1 LTHSG
6 WLECAAQHDKL
17 KCIGHF
23 VDAFRGGLSVISDT
37 TTEVWWGNLVV
48 RSGKL
53 GLCACYTPKLDSRPT
68 FPTIMTSVLE
78 IIPLGGIGEFG
89 MNCMALR
96 YGDEM
101 IILDAGMGFPEETA
115 YGVDVSIP
123 NFEFLEPYRDDITA
137 IVLTHGH
144 EDHLGAL
151 PYILKRFNVPVYCSH
166 FTAGLAESKLEEH
179 ELLGDVLLHRVEPR
193 DVVELGAF
201 TVEFIR
207 VSHSLVDCF
216 SLAIKTPV
224 GTIIHTGD
232 YKVDETPVIG
242 EPIDLRSFRR
252 YGQDGVL
259 ALLSDSTNATV
270 PGRTPSERAVIPAFE
285 EIFVEAKGRII
296 VAAFASSIH
305 RLQIVMDVS
314 QQFNRR
320 VCVLGR
326 SMQKNVEVADRLGY
340 LDIPDGLLVS
350 LNQAKLMSDAEVV
363 FLVTGS
369 QGESRAALS
378 QMATQSYKGLTIDEG
393 DTVVLSA
400 RIIPGNE
407 RLISRM
413 IGFIYKRGA
422 NIIEEKRRLIHV
434 SGHASQEDI
443 RILTEAVR
451 PRYVVPIHG
460 EYRMLFRHKEF
471 VKNHLGYAEDDII
484 LIENGD
490 VLELDGERAAVIDK
504 REVGRTFI
512 DDSGFEEISS
522 DLIRERKQLAYEG
535 TITLAVTIRDDTGEL
550 LGDPRI
556 VARGVRGLSS
566 NGLGSLGQS
575 SGDDGVAENDMLKGA
590 LLVVS
595 AALAGASRQ
604 TLEDDSL
611 LKEHLRVEL
620 KRFIQKQTGSRPVIM
635 PMIIRV

>member
-1 LTHSG
+1 M
-6 WLECAAQHDKL
+6 A
-17 KCIGHF
+17 
-23 VDAFRGGLSVISDT
+23 
-37 TTEVWWGNLVV
+37 
-48 RSGKL
+48 
-53 GLCACYTPKLDSRPT
+53 
-68 FPTIMTSVLE
+68 SVLE

-89 MNCMALR
+89 MNCMAVR

-101 IILDAGMGFPEETA
+101 LILDAGMGFPEESA

-123 NFEFLEPYRDDITA
+123 NFNFLDEYKDEIMA
-137 IVLTHGH
+137 IILTHGH

-151 PYILKRFNVPVYCSH
+151 PYLLKKFNVPVYCSH

-179 ELLGDVLLHRVEPR
+179 ELLGDILVHRVEPR
-193 DVVELGAF
+193 DVVDIGSF

-216 SLAIKTPV
+216 SLGIKTPV

-285 EIFVEAKGRII
+285 EIFSEAKGRVI

-305 RLQIVMDVS
+305 RLQIVLDVA
-314 QQFNRR
+314 QQFNRH

-350 LNQAKLMSDAEVV
+350 LNETKMMSDNEIV

-378 QMATQSYKGLTIDEG
+378 QMAMQSYKGLMVEEG

-422 NIIEEKRRLIHV
+422 NIIEEKRRLVHV

-443 RILTEAVR
+443 RIMTEAVR
-451 PRYVVPIHG
+451 PKFVVPIHG

-471 VKNHLGYAEDDII
+471 VKNHLGYAEENII

-490 VLELDGERAAVIDK
+490 VLELDGERAAVVNKKEI
-504 REVGRTFI
+504 GRTFI
-512 DDSGFEEISS
+512 DESGFEEIDSETV
-522 DLIRERKQLAYEG
+522 RERKQLAYEG
-535 TITLAVTIRDDTGEL
+535 TVTVVLTIDEETRALEGE
-550 LGDPRI
+550 PRI
-556 VARGVRGLSS
+556 VARGVRGLSA
-566 NGLGSLGQS
+566 NGFGNGPS
-575 SGDDGVAENDMLKGA
+575 SGNYLLNDAKR
-590 LLVVS
+590 VVTAS
-595 AALAGASRQ
+595 ITGASRQ
-604 TLEDDSL
+604 TLSDESL
-611 LKEHLRVEL
+611 LKEHVRVEL
-620 KRFIQKQTGSRPVIM
+620 KRFIQKQTGARPVIM
-635 PMIIRV
+635 PVVVLV

>member
-1 LTHSG
+1 M
-6 WLECAAQHDKL
+6 A
-17 KCIGHF
+17 
-23 VDAFRGGLSVISDT
+23 
-37 TTEVWWGNLVV
+37 
-48 RSGKL
+48 
-53 GLCACYTPKLDSRPT
+53 
-68 FPTIMTSVLE
+68 SVLE

-89 MNCMALR
+89 MNCMAVR

-101 IILDAGMGFPEETA
+101 LILDAGMGFPEETA

-123 NFEFLEPYRDDITA
+123 DFSFLEEYREDITA

-151 PYILKRFNVPVYCSH
+151 PYLLKKFNVPVYCSH

-179 ELLGDVLLHRVEPR
+179 DLLDNVLLHRVEPR
-193 DVVELGAF
+193 DVVDIGVFA
-201 TVEFIR
+201 VEFIR

-216 SLAIKTPV
+216 SLGIKTPV

-285 EIFVEAKGRII
+285 EIFSEAKGRII

-305 RLQIVMDVS
+305 RLQIVLDVA
-314 QQFNRR
+314 QQFDRH

-340 LDIPDGLLVS
+340 LDIPDGLIVS
-350 LNQAKLMSDAEVV
+350 LNQAKLMSDEEIV

-378 QMATQSYKGLTIDEG
+378 QMATQSYKGLMVEEG

-422 NIIEEKRRLIHV
+422 NIIEEKRRLVHV

-443 RILTEAVR
+443 RIMTEAVR
-451 PRYVVPIHG
+451 PKFVVPIHG

-471 VKNHLGYAEDDII
+471 VKNHLGYSEDNII

-504 REVGRTFI
+504 REIKRTFI
-512 DDSGFEEISS
+512 DESGFQEIDSETV
-522 DLIRERKQLAYEG
+522 RERKQLAYEG
-535 TITLAVTIRDDTGEL
+535 TVTVVVTIDEETGALDGEPKIL
-550 LGDPRI
+550 
-556 VARGVRGLSS
+556 ARGVRGLGTE
-566 NGLGSLGQS
+566 NGFGTRPGNYLLE
-575 SGDDGVAENDMLKGA
+575 DAKRIVVAA
-590 LLVVS
+590 I
-595 AALAGASRQ
+595 AGASRQ
-604 TLEDDSL
+604 TVSDETL
-611 LKEHLRVEL
+611 LKEHVRVEL
-620 KRFIQKQTGSRPVIM
+620 KRFIQKQTGARPVITPVIVM
-635 PMIIRV
+635 V

>member
-1 LTHSG
+1 MS
-6 WLECAAQHDKL
+6 
-17 KCIGHF
+17 
-23 VDAFRGGLSVISDT
+23 
-37 TTEVWWGNLVV
+37 
-48 RSGKL
+48 
-53 GLCACYTPKLDSRPT
+53 
-68 FPTIMTSVLE
+68 SVLE

-89 MNCMALR
+89 MNCMAVR
-96 YGDEM
+96 YEDEM
-101 IILDAGMGFPEETA
+101 LILDAGMGFPEETA
-115 YGVDVSIP
+115 YGVDVCIP
-123 NFEFLEPYRDDITA
+123 NFDFLEEYRDHITA

-151 PYILKRFNVPVYCSH
+151 PYILKKFNVPVYCSH

-179 ELLGDVLLHRVEPR
+179 ELTNDVLLHRVEPR
-193 DVVELGAF
+193 DVVDIGVF

-252 YGQDGVL
+252 YGQEGVL

-285 EIFVEAKGRII
+285 EIFAEAGGRII

-305 RLQIVMDVS
+305 RLQIVIDIA
-314 QQFNRR
+314 QQFNRK

-326 SMQKNVEVADRLGY
+326 SMQKNVEISDRLGY
-340 LDIPDGLLVS
+340 LDIHDGLLVS
-350 LNQAKLMSDAEVV
+350 LNEAKQMRDNEIV

-369 QGESRAALS
+369 QGEARAALS
-378 QMATQSYKGLTIDEG
+378 QMANQSYKGLMIDEG

-413 IGFIYKRGA
+413 IGMIYKRGA
-422 NIIEEKRRLIHV
+422 NIIEEKRRLVHV

-443 RILTEAVR
+443 RIMTEAVR
-451 PRYVVPIHG
+451 PKFVVPIHG

-471 VKNHLGYAEDDII
+471 VKNHLGYAEENIV

-490 VLELDGERAAVIDK
+490 VLELDGERAAVVGK
-504 REVGRTFI
+504 REIGRTFI
-512 DDSGFEEISS
+512 DDTGFEEIESET
-522 DLIRERKQLAYEG
+522 IRQRRQLAYEG
-535 TITLAVTIRDDTGEL
+535 MVTLVVTINAETGEL
-550 LGDPRI
+550 QSPPEI
-556 VARGVRGLSS
+556 VTRGVRGFDST
-566 NGLGSLGQS
+566 NGSLKDAQRV
-575 SGDDGVAENDMLKGA
+575 VA
-590 LLVVS
+590 
-595 AALAGASRQ
+595 AAIAGASRQ
-604 TLEDDSL
+604 TLADESL
-611 LKEHLRVEL
+611 LKEHVRVEL
-620 KRFIQKQTGSRPVIM
+620 KRFIQKLTGAKPVIL
-635 PMIIRV
+635 PVVVQV

>member
-1 LTHSG
+1 M
-6 WLECAAQHDKL
+6 A
-17 KCIGHF
+17 
-23 VDAFRGGLSVISDT
+23 
-37 TTEVWWGNLVV
+37 
-48 RSGKL
+48 
-53 GLCACYTPKLDSRPT
+53 
-68 FPTIMTSVLE
+68 SVLE

-89 MNCMALR
+89 MNCMAVR
-96 YGDEM
+96 FGDEM
-101 IILDAGMGFPEETA
+101 LILDAGMGFPEESA

-123 NFEFLEPYRDDITA
+123 NFSFLDEYKDEITA
-137 IVLTHGH
+137 IILTHGH

-151 PYILKRFNVPVYCSH
+151 PYLLKKFNVPVYCSH

-179 ELLGDVLLHRVEPR
+179 ELLGDILLHRVEPR
-193 DVVELGAF
+193 DVVDIGSF

-216 SLAIKTPV
+216 SLGIKTPV

-285 EIFVEAKGRII
+285 EIFLEAKGRII

-305 RLQIVMDVS
+305 RLQIVLDVA
-314 QQFNRR
+314 QQFNRH

-326 SMQKNVEVADRLGY
+326 SMQKNVEVAERLGY

-350 LNQAKLMSDAEVV
+350 LNETKMMSDNEIV

-378 QMATQSYKGLTIDEG
+378 QMAMQSYKGLMVEEG

-422 NIIEEKRRLIHV
+422 NIIEEKRRLVHV

-443 RILTEAVR
+443 RIMTEAVR
-451 PRYVVPIHG
+451 PRFVVPIHG

-471 VKNHLGYAEDDII
+471 VKNHLGYAEENII

-490 VLELDGERAAVIDK
+490 VLELDGERAAVVNKKEI
-504 REVGRTFI
+504 GRTFI
-512 DDSGFEEISS
+512 DESGFEEIDSETV
-522 DLIRERKQLAYEG
+522 RERKQLAYEG
-535 TITLAVTIRDDTGEL
+535 TVTVVLTIDEATGKLQGE
-550 LGDPRI
+550 PRI
-556 VARGVRGLSS
+556 VARGVRGLTA
-566 NGLGSLGQS
+566 NGFGNGP
-575 SGDDGVAENDMLKGA
+575 SGGNFLMGDAKR
-590 LLVVS
+590 VVTAS
-595 AALAGASRQ
+595 ITGASRQ
-604 TLEDDSL
+604 TLSDETL
-611 LKEHLRVEL
+611 LKEHVRVEL
-620 KRFIQKQTGSRPVIM
+620 KRFIQKQTGARPVIM
-635 PMIIRV
+635 PVIVLV

>member
-1 LTHSG
+1 MS
-6 WLECAAQHDKL
+6 
-17 KCIGHF
+17 
-23 VDAFRGGLSVISDT
+23 
-37 TTEVWWGNLVV
+37 N
-48 RSGKL
+48 
-53 GLCACYTPKLDSRPT
+53 
-68 FPTIMTSVLE
+68 VLE

-89 MNCMALR
+89 MNCMAVR

-101 IILDAGMGFPEETA
+101 LILDAGMGFPEESA

-123 NFEFLEPYRDDITA
+123 DFDFLEEFRENITA
-137 IVLTHGH
+137 IILTHGH

-151 PYILKRFNVPVYCSH
+151 PYLLKKFNVPVYCSH

-179 ELLGDVLLHRVEPR
+179 ELLGDTLLHRVEPR
-193 DVVELGAF
+193 DVIELGAF
-201 TVEFIR
+201 SIEFIR

-224 GTIIHTGD
+224 GTVIHTGD

-252 YGQDGVL
+252 YGQEGVL

-285 EIFVEAKGRII
+285 EIFAEAPGRII

-305 RLQIVMDVS
+305 RIQIVLDIA
-314 QQFNRR
+314 QQFNRK

-326 SMQKNVEVADRLGY
+326 SMQKNVEIADRLGY

-350 LNQAKLMSDAEVV
+350 LNQTKQMSDNEIVL
-363 FLVTGS
+363 LVTGS

-378 QMATQSYKGLTIDEG
+378 QMATQSYKGLTIEDG

-407 RLISRM
+407 RTISRT

-422 NIIEEKRRLIHV
+422 NIIEEKRRLVHV

-443 RILTEAVR
+443 RIMTEAVR
-451 PRYVVPIHG
+451 PKFVVPIHG

-471 VKNHLGYAEDDII
+471 VKNHLGYAEENIV

-490 VLELDGERAAVIDK
+490 VLELDGERAVVVNK
-504 REVGRTFI
+504 REIGRTFI
-512 DDSGFEEISS
+512 DETGFEEIGRETV
-522 DLIRERKQLAYEG
+522 RERRQMAFDGLVTLVI
-535 TITLAVTIRDDTGEL
+535 TIDAKTGEL
-550 LGDPRI
+550 QSPPEI
-556 VARGVRGLSS
+556 AARGVRGFDSV
-566 NGLGSLGQS
+566 NGFSEDAGR
-575 SGDDGVAENDMLKGA
+575 VIT
-590 LLVVS
+590 
-595 AALAGASRQ
+595 AAVTGASRDM
-604 TLEDDSL
+604 LEDESL
-611 LKEHLRVEL
+611 LKEHIRVEL
-620 KRFIQKQTGSRPVIM
+620 KRFIQKRTGGRPVIM
-635 PMIIRV
+635 PVVLQI